1 MTARLQLTGRAFGRL
16 TVLRLDVADR
26 YTHWLCRC
34 ACGNTTVAL
43 GKRLTNGDTRSCGC
57 LLRDHYARTLPV
69 KAKTALAWRELADAM
84 RRVPAV
90 KVP

>member
-1 MTARLQLTGRAFGRL
+1 MTARLQLAGRTFGRL

-57 LLRDHYARTLPV
+57 LLRDYYARPLTAKV
-69 KAKTALAWRELADAM
+69 KTAPAWRELQEAM
-84 RRVPAV
+84 
-90 KVP
+90 K